1 MSSGTPAARGLSIWI
16 VMFSFIGSAAA
27 ADDRAW
33 IERSDRNTAMVFDT
47 LGAFYPEWMSSLGIE
62 KYDTR
67 VNDMTAGYVR
77 RIIDTLAGETRRLAA
92 VKKGEGDRRVRE
104 DLDITIEAL
113 ERIRRTN
120 ALEYRL
126 RVDFQDLPRNMFSGL
141 QGLLDERNSPERRQ
155 HALGR
160 LRAYAGMEP
169 GTTPI
174 TQLARD
180 RVMERADGKLLWPY
194 RGEVEQQIG
203 NCERYMKGIAE
214 LFRASPVKGWE
225 APQERLAGQVQDY
238 CGWLKTTVLPRARST
253 PTLPRELYADRL
265 KNVGVDITPEQAIAL
280 GTATFAEV
288 RDQM

>member
-16 VMFSFIGSAAA
+16 FVFAFIGCAAA

-62 KYDTR
+62 KYDTH
-67 VNDMTAGYVR
+67 VNDATAGYVQ
-77 RIIDTLAGETRRLAA
+77 RILDTLEREIRRLNA
-92 VKKGEGDRRVRE
+92 VKQGEGDRRVRE

-113 ERIRRTN
+113 
-120 ALEYRL
+120 
-126 RVDFQDLPRNMFSGL
+126 QRNMFSGL
-141 QGLLDERNSPERRQ
+141 QALLEERNAPERRQ

-169 GTTPI
+169 STTPI
-174 TQLARD
+174 ADLARE
-180 RVMERADGKLLWPY
+180 RAMERPNAKLLWPY

-225 APQERLAGQVQDY
+225 APQERLAAQVRDY
-238 CGWLKTTVLPRARST
+238 CGWLKTTVL
-253 PTLPRELYADRL
+253 
-265 KNVGVDITPEQAIAL
+265 
-280 GTATFAEV
+280 
-288 RDQM
+288 